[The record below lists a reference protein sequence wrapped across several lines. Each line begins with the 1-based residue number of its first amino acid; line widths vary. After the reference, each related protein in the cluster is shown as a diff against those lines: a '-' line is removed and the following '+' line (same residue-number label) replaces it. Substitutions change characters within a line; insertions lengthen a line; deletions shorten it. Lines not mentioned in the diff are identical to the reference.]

1 MMYKMVLSNEAI
13 NDLKDTKAYISR
25 ELKNPMAARR
35 IVAGISKR
43 LRILET
49 YPEAG
54 PSVAALTGEDTDIRL
69 LSCDKHIAMYRIIGN
84 TIHVARIV
92 NARQDYMRLILGIEY
107 E

>member
-1 MMYKMVLSNEAI
+1 MYKIVLSNDAI
-13 NDLKDTKAYISR
+13 QDLADTKTYISR
-25 ELKNPMAARR
+25 ELKNPMAAKRVVSGIAKR
-35 IVAGISKR
+35 I
-43 LRILET
+43 RILET

-69 LSCDKHIAMYRIIGN
+69 LSCDKHIAMYRIDGN

-92 NARQDYMRLILGIEY
+92 NARQDYLRLVLGIQY

>member
-1 MMYKMVLSNEAI
+1 
-13 NDLKDTKAYISR
+13 
-25 ELKNPMAARR
+25 MAAKR
-35 IVAGISKR
+35 IVSAISKR

-69 LSCDKHIAMYRIIGN
+69 LSCDKHIAMYRISGS

>member
-1 MMYKMVLSNEAI
+1 MYKIVLSTEAI
-13 NDLKDTKAYISR
+13 QDLADTKAYIIR
-25 ELKNPMAARR
+25 ELKNPMAAKR
-35 IVAGISKR
+35 IVAEISKR

-54 PSVAALTGEDTDIRL
+54 PSVASLTGEDTDIRL
-69 LSCDKHIAMYRIIGN
+69 LSCDKHIAMYRISGN

>member
-1 MMYKMVLSNEAI
+1 MMYKIVLSSDAI
-13 NDLKDTKAYISR
+13 QDLADTKTYISR
-25 ELKNPMAARR
+25 ELKNPMAAKR
-35 IVAGISKR
+35 IVSGIVKG
-43 LRILET
+43 LRILEP

-69 LSCDKHIAMYRIIGN
+69 LSCGKHIAMYRISGN

-92 NARQDYMRLILGIEY
+92 NARQDYLRLVLGIQY